1 MRDSFNKELLEIA
14 DQNSNVFLLTADI
27 GFQVF
32 DEFRSKFTDRFL
44 NMGVAEANMIGVAS
58 GMTLNNKIPICYTI
72 IPFLIM
78 RAFEQIR
85 TDVCIQN
92 LPVKLVGVG
101 GGVSYGTLGPTHHS
115 LVDLAIMRSLPNM
128 TVISPADPLETKKAT
143 SAMIDI
149 EGPVY
154 VRLGKNGEPNLL
166 NENYNF
172 EIGKGVKLK
181 TGSDISIISTGSI
194 LSLSMNLANEL
205 KKSNIDAEV
214 INMHTLKPIDKELI
228 YSTAKKTKKIITLEE
243 HNIIGGLGSA
253 VAETISEYNFNV
265 KQKIFGINDKF
276 NYGVGSQ
283 EYHLEKNGLSVEN
296 LLIKV
301 KNFLKDKDV

>member
-1 MRDSFNKELLEIA
+1 
-14 DQNSNVFLLTADI
+14 
-27 GFQVF
+27 
-32 DEFRSKFTDRFL
+32 
-44 NMGVAEANMIGVAS
+44 
-58 GMTLNNKIPICYTI
+58 
-72 IPFLIM
+72 
-78 RAFEQIR
+78 
-85 TDVCIQN
+85 
-92 LPVKLVGVG
+92 
-101 GGVSYGTLGPTHHS
+101 
-115 LVDLAIMRSLPNM
+115 MRSLPNM

-194 LSLSMNLANEL
+194 LSLSMDLANEL

-228 YSTAKKTKKIITLEE
+228 FSTAKKTKKIITLEE